1 MGNQPSLLSVLTE
14 MCHRD
19 GSTQLCSLICDQH
32 HGEESN
38 WYVMQHKPSK
48 CYCFYKSL
56 EIVTAA
62 PVLEYL
68 LPTANFSEKQYMNCL
83 NLMVLAGNQLVDLTI
98 HLFPEKTKVDLK
110 CCQPLWF
117 CLQTNRGL
125 FFSILSQTRNKKS
138 DHYFGSLGISVRNR
152 VGLFTDM
159 AISTSH
165 SLSHSEEEV
174 WIWKRISLSAVSHL
188 S

>member
-1 MGNQPSLLSVLTE
+1 MLLSQGGSPAFIFYFGLMKFKKTKSLLSQDTFMGNQPSLLSVLTE

-38 WYVMQHKPSK
+38 RFVVQHKPSK

-68 LPTANFSEKQYMNCL
+68 LPTANFSEKQYMYCL
-83 NLMVLAGNQLVDLTI
+83 NLMVLVGNQLVDLTI
-98 HLFPEKTKVDLK
+98 HLFPEK
-110 CCQPLWF
+110 
-117 CLQTNRGL
+117 N
-125 FFSILSQTRNKKS
+125 
-138 DHYFGSLGISVRNR
+138 
-152 VGLFTDM
+152 
-159 AISTSH
+159 
-165 SLSHSEEEV
+165 
-174 WIWKRISLSAVSHL
+174 
-188 S
+188 